1 MDRNYSPDVSETLPP
16 YSEDGTPG
24 YFDDGTTI
32 TPQWCN
38 QLTEE
43 MRNLLVAL
51 GVTPSAL
58 SDTQL
63 RDALVPL
70 LTEAL
75 ALSDKIEVGNPL
87 DTGYQTLIDTEGGE
101 VGPLYGFIQTAKLFA
116 SFGVYIG
123 TRGSTPKQVID
134 EDADASFRNVEATG
148 DVDVDGDVSA
158 ARIET
163 TGDAAVGGNLTVAG
177 SATANDINVPSGS
190 NKVSDRETGPTSIDA
205 HAHVDIVVINPRVGE
220 NSRIYHSLAISGG
233 ADDAA
238 PLVASIYGQEEG
250 GFVIRVQNVGASA
263 FSGTTTVDYWILNP
277 KAA

>member
-1 MDRNYSPDVSETLPP
+1 MDRVRTPDAAAELPA
-16 YSEDGTPG
+16 YSEDGTAG

-32 TPQWCN
+32 TPQVLN
-38 QLTEE
+38 QLVEE
-43 MRNLLVAL
+43 LRNLLVAL

-63 RDALVPL
+63 RDALKPL

-75 ALSDKIEVGNPL
+75 ALTDKIEIGNPMG
-87 DTGYQTLIDTEGGE
+87 TGYQTTIDTEGGE
-101 VGPLYGFIQTAKLFA
+101 VGPLYGFMQTAKLFA
-116 SFGVYIG
+116 TFGIYIG

-148 DVDVDGDVSA
+148 DVDVGGDISA
-158 ARIET
+158 DRVET
-163 TGDAAVGGNLTVAG
+163 TGDAAVGRNLTTAG
-177 SATANDINVPSGS
+177 SATANAINVPSGS
-190 NKVSDRETGPTSIDA
+190 NAVSDRETGPTSIDA
-205 HAHVDIVVINPRVGE
+205 HSHVDIVVINSRVAA
-220 NSRIYHSLAISGG
+220 NAHIFVSLHISGG

-238 PLVASIYGQEEG
+238 PLVASIYNQEDG
-250 GFVIRVQNVGASA
+250 GFVIRVQNVGDSA